1 MRSLEDQAFMDV
13 FRKGYAKCFLKE
25 LTIPLSEADSKH
37 FSNEILEQT
46 GLVIGWKSIKNY
58 SFYVLNHLTAKQ
70 ENPSVATLD
79 TFARYVS
86 DVPKTDEISRKR
98 NESHYPYWYAYLN
111 GISADIQ
118 TKEHVSSAQPVAV
131 SNKKWIWGGL
141 ALCLSMMMLGYYL
154 MTGLFRDEN
163 FTDHFNDVSADLL
176 SRKGWIVKEVDT
188 VLWNRRNEK
197 KGFLTLFTLEGDTYP
212 DRVKKAKVKNMLLKE
227 IHADCFSTEIHL
239 NDFIPNQNWQQA
251 GIILLEDTSLSS
263 KSIRLTI
270 SYNDFFGGYA
280 KPGEILIQAISSING
295 NLSKPE
301 EIAHLALFSNE
312 PGRETIIRDNLRQSA
327 LRIEKRGHHFRFLYA
342 TGSSDI
348 FAFKEVTSRDLLIA
362 PRYVGI
368 FGLRGFVKEA
378 ADKPVYVDLFRIQ
391 PVTCED

>member
-1 MRSLEDQAFMDV
+1 MRSPEDKAFMDV
-13 FRKGYAKCFLKE
+13 FRKAYAKCFLKE
-25 LTIPLSEADSKH
+25 LTMPLSETDSKH

-86 DVPKTDEISRKR
+86 DAPKTDEISRKR

-111 GISADIQ
+111 GMSAVMQ
-118 TKEHVSSAQPVAV
+118 TGERTRSVPPVAA
-131 SNKKWIWGGL
+131 SSKKWIWGGL
-141 ALCLSMMMLGYYL
+141 ALCLFLGYYL
-154 MTGLFRDEN
+154 INGAFRSEN
-163 FTDHFNDVSADLL
+163 FTDHFNDLSADSL

-188 VLWNRRNEK
+188 VFWNRRNEK

-212 DRVKKAKVKNMLLKE
+212 DKTQKAKVKNLLLKE

-239 NDFIPNQNWQQA
+239 NNFIPTQNWQQA
-251 GIILLEDTSLSS
+251 GIVLLEDTTLSS

-270 SYNDFFGGYA
+270 AYNDFFGGFT
-280 KPGEILIQAISSING
+280 KPGEILIQAISAVNG

-301 EIAHLALFSNE
+301 EIAHFPLFSNE
-312 PGRETIIRDNLRQSA
+312 PGQETIIRDNLRQSA
-327 LRIEKRGHHFRFLYA
+327 LRFVRHFCF
-342 TGSSDI
+342 
-348 FAFKEVTSRDLLIA
+348 
-362 PRYVGI
+362 
-368 FGLRGFVKEA
+368 
-378 ADKPVYVDLFRIQ
+378 
-391 PVTCED
+391 

>member
-13 FRKGYAKCFLKE
+13 FRKAYAKCFLKE
-25 LTIPLSEADSKH
+25 LTIPLSETDSKH

-86 DVPKTDEISRKR
+86 DAPKTDEISRKR

-111 GISADIQ
+111 GLSAVIQ
-118 TKEHVSSAQPVAV
+118 TEERTNSAQPAAVA
-131 SNKKWIWGGL
+131 NKKWIWGGL
-141 ALCLSMMMLGYYL
+141 ALCLALIVGFYL
-154 MTGLFRDEN
+154 MNGAFRSEN
-163 FTDHFNDVSADLL
+163 FIDHFNNVSPDSL
-176 SRKGWIVKEVDT
+176 SRKGWIVNEIDT
-188 VLWNRRNEK
+188 VFWNRRNEK
-197 KGFLTLFTLEGDTYP
+197 YSFLTLFTLEGDTYP
-212 DRVKKAKVKNMLLKE
+212 DKSQTAKVKNLLLKE
-227 IHADCFSTEIHL
+227 IYADCFSTEIHL
-239 NDFIPNQNWQQA
+239 SNFIPAQNWQQA
-251 GIILLEDTSLSS
+251 GIVLLEDTSLSS

-270 SYNDFFGGYA
+270 AYNDFFGGFP
-280 KPGEILIQAISSING
+280 KPGEILIQAISSVNG

-301 EIAHLALFSNE
+301 EIAHFPLFSNE
-312 PGRETIIRDNLRQSA
+312 PGKETIISDNLRQSA
-327 LRIEKRGHHFRFLYA
+327 LRIEKRGHRFRFLYA

-348 FAFKEVTSRDLLIA
+348 FAFKEVTSRDLPIT

-378 ADKPVYVDLFRIQ
+378 AEMPVYVDLFRIQ